1 MEITKFDIKLENKM
15 RLKAF
20 AKITLDDVFVVQGLK
35 IVQGKEELIV
45 TMSECKLQNG
55 SQLDIAHLI
64 TNDFRLII
72 REYVLANYIK
82 VMNDTEDNKLNQ
94 S

>member
-35 IVQGKEELIV
+35 IV
-45 TMSECKLQNG
+45 
-55 SQLDIAHLI
+55 
-64 TNDFRLII
+64 
-72 REYVLANYIK
+72 
-82 VMNDTEDNKLNQ
+82 
-94 S
+94 